1 MLLVKEEFDVLKTIE
16 MNIGHPIPLVQDITT
31 NPFGFV
37 EHSGHV
43 IRLGLNNQNIRSLTD
58 KIWQLKALKEL
69 ILTNNKLN
77 LLPYAIGQ
85 LEYLETLDAGEIIY

>member
-1 MLLVKEEFDVLKTIE
+1 MGDPLS
-16 MNIGHPIPLVQDITT
+16 LVQDITT

-43 IRLGLNNQNIRSLTD
+43 IRLGLNNQNIKSLTD
-58 KIWQLKALKEL
+58 KIWQLKTLKEL

-85 LEYLETLDAGEIIY
+85 TEYLETSMQGEIIY